1 MADDVMGKAADTGA
15 PVPAST
21 GANLPAKQETRAER
35 ARSVAYRNRF
45 ALFHVFLAFVAGAAI
60 GALILLLSRGGPEP
74 APAWSSWSPTG
85 SRERREAQIADRVSS
100 AYRLP
105 KGPQLTAVT
114 YSGPP
119 TVTGP
124 DGSTFQVRAIAV
136 RPDTSRGRAEA
147 DDIETLDAGSTVM
160 YTLCGL
166 GDACSI
172 AEGKPSV
179 ARHQLLRRE
188 ALELALYSFAYL
200 DGVDSVLVLLPPRPD
215 GQTATAVFL
224 ERSDLRAALAQP
236 LASTLPAPTTPT
248 VGTIS
253 AAERRVIDEATTS
266 RLYSYSYLQAQD
278 GSPVLVLAP
287 ALTS

>member
-1 MADDVMGKAADTGA
+1 MADDVMGKAAEAGTPSAGA
-15 PVPAST
+15 S
-21 GANLPAKQETRAER
+21 GSSLPAQRSTRAER

-45 ALFHVFLAFVAGAAI
+45 SFLYFLLALVAGAGV
-60 GALILLLSRGGPEP
+60 GAFLLFVSQGAPEP
-74 APAWSSWSPTG
+74 APAWSTWAPIG
-85 SRERREAQIADRVSS
+85 SAERREAQIAQHVSGS
-100 AYRLP
+100 YRLP
-105 KGPQLTAVT
+105 SGRQLAAAT

-136 RPDTSRGRAEA
+136 RPDTTGGQAEA
-147 DDIETLDAGSTVM
+147 SDIETVDARRTVM

-166 GDACSI
+166 GKGCSI

-200 DGVDSVLVLLPPRPD
+200 DGVDSVVVLLPPRPD
-215 GQTATAVFL
+215 GQAATSVFL
-224 ERSDLRAALAQP
+224 ERSDVASALRRP
-236 LASTLPAPTTPT
+236 LVDTLGSTTPR
-248 VGTIS
+248 VGKIP
-253 AAERRVIDEATTS
+253 AAERAVVDGATLN

-278 GSPVLVLAP
+278 GSPIMVLAP
-287 ALTS
+287 ALGS